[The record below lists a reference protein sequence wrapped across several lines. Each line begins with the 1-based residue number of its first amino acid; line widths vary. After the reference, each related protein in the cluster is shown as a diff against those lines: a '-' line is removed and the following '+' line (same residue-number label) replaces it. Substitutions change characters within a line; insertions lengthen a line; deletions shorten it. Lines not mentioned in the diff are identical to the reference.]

1 MTHVTCRLTAKNQD
15 QLRNP
20 MLGNRVRATFTLPL
34 PFLNWGCRL
43 TQVDLCN
50 GHTKVVVVL
59 VVVLF
64 VVRRS
69 ERQWNWWPSIT
80 GKSSWRQHM
89 GFDVVLSHWVV
100 TYRHDTWTCPVV
112 QCLEV
117 FVAFAVLSGLWVI
130 WPSSCVQISQVD
142 VYNLLFD
149 KKLFL
154 FGVGNI

>member
-1 MTHVTCRLTAKNQD
+1 
-15 QLRNP
+15 

-69 ERQWNWWPSIT
+69 ERQ
-80 GKSSWRQHM
+80 
-89 GFDVVLSHWVV
+89 
-100 TYRHDTWTCPVV
+100 
-112 QCLEV
+112 
-117 FVAFAVLSGLWVI
+117 
-130 WPSSCVQISQVD
+130 
-142 VYNLLFD
+142 
-149 KKLFL
+149 
-154 FGVGNI
+154 